1 VSREPAAAFGR
12 YEYIISFPENQ
23 KIATFLEKKEVRMII
38 DELPTP
44 ALLLDLDI
52 LEANLKRMQD
62 RANEFQVALRPH
74 IKTHKCVEL
83 AKRQQALGAKGI
95 TVSTLY
101 EAEVFAAAGFNDITW
116 AFPLPP
122 VHMPRAIE
130 LANKITFRLVLDNL
144 DTYAMLAKLAFRS
157 AQPLHVWVKVD
168 CGYHRA
174 GIDPASSVSEDLVRA
189 VANSKMLRFDGLMTH
204 AGHSYSAKSKEEII
218 EIAEQ
223 ERSIPVDFAQWLRGN
238 NIAVPAISIGS
249 TPTATLAK
257 KLDGVA
263 EIRPGAY
270 VFNDYTQVQL
280 GVCSISNCALSVL
293 ASIVSHQPGALH
305 FITDAGAL
313 ALSKD
318 LGPIHLSND
327 MGMGTLYEDY
337 NRKRM
342 YAHIDVHIQ
351 SISQEHGKIVVDK
364 TLNIEGQFNIGERV
378 RILEHH
384 CCLTAANFD
393 HYYVVRGE
401 EVIDQWK
408 ILRGRI

>member
-1 VSREPAAAFGR
+1 M
-12 YEYIISFPENQ
+12 N
-23 KIATFLEKKEVRMII
+23 I

-74 IKTHKCVEL
+74 IKTHKCIEL

-101 EAEVFAAAGFNDITW
+101 EAEVFAAAGFDDITW
-116 AFPLPP
+116 AFPIPP
-122 VHMPRAIE
+122 VHMERAIA
-130 LANKITFRLVLDNL
+130 LADKITFRLVLDSF
-144 DTYAMLAKLAFRS
+144 DAYEMLAKLAFRG
-157 AQPLHVWVKVD
+157 ARPVHAWVKVD

-174 GIDPASSVSEDLVRA
+174 GIDPASSISEDLIRA
-189 VANSKMLRFDGLMTH
+189 VANSKMLRFDGLLTH
-204 AGHSYSAKSKEEII
+204 AGHSYLAKSTEEII
-218 EIAEQ
+218 AIAEQ
-223 ERSIPVDFAQWLRGN
+223 ERSIPVDFARWLQGN
-238 NIAVPAISIGS
+238 NIIVPAISIGS
-249 TPTATLAK
+249 TPTAALAK
-257 KLDGVA
+257 KFDGVT

-270 VFNDYTQVQL
+270 AFYDYTQVQL

-318 LGPIHLSND
+318 PGPTHLRND

-337 NRKRM
+337 NKKRL
-342 YAHIDVHIQ
+342 YAHIDVQIQ
-351 SISQEHGKIVVDK
+351 SISQEHGKIVIDK
-364 TLNIEGQFNIGERV
+364 DLNIEGQFQIGERV

-393 HYYVVRGE
+393 QYYVVRGD

-408 ILRGRI
+408 ISRGRI